1 MKIILNCVM
10 ICVVLLSTKLHAQS
24 VPKGLE
30 VMEIIKIGEAYRN
43 ASDLSFNINI
53 TYSDSATPTLITEQI
68 AGTYKIHSGK
78 YWGMMDSIEFIQG
91 GQFNLAIYH
100 SDSVI
105 VITDRQEY
113 TAVLQL
119 PLMDSLFRE
128 ANIEDMSVKDIDDST
143 RMLHILFNPQSPY
156 HSYQLKYDIATNHI
170 KQVKYYLT
178 EMALETPGASGVA
191 CVAMNFSNYSE
202 NVISDSEFKES
213 KYVYRFADEI
223 KLQPAFEGFRLMMN
237 TKKEGD

>member
-1 MKIILNCVM
+1 MKS
-10 ICVVLLSTKLHAQS
+10 VLKYVFVCLVLSSTNTNAQS

-43 ASDLSFNINI
+43 ASDLSFDINI
-53 TYSDSATPTLITEQI
+53 TYADSATQTSITEQI
-68 AGTYKIHSGK
+68 AGRYKIHAGK
-78 YWGMMDSIEFIQG
+78 YWGIIDSMEFIQG
-91 GQFNLAIYH
+91 AQFNLAVYH

-113 TAVLQL
+113 SSVLQL

-128 ANIEDMSVKDIDDST
+128 ANIADMSVKDIDDST
-143 RMLHILFNPQSPY
+143 RLLLIMFNEQSPY
-156 HSYQLKYDIATNHI
+156 HSYQLKYDVATNRI

-178 EMALETPGASGVA
+178 EMASDVAGASGVV

-202 NVISDSEFKES
+202 NIIGDDEFKES
-213 KYVYRFADEI
+213 KYVYRYADEI
-223 KLQPAFEGFRLMMN
+223 KLQPPYEGFRLMVN
-237 TKKEGD
+237 TQKGN